1 MEKIS
6 KYAFL
11 GKNEYVYKKYNLKP
25 LRKKDI
31 QLIRKWRNEQIDVL
45 RQKKNI
51 SINEQK
57 KYYNYLEKKSFYVK
71 KPESI
76 LFSIILDKKC
86 IGYGGFVHIDWES
99 QRAEISIVTM
109 TSRNKNLNTY
119 KKDFLAF
126 FHIIQDLGFNELRFN
141 RLTTETYDIRPYVMD
156 LLKKTGFKLEGRMIK
171 HVKIQNQYVDSLIHG
186 LLKED
191 YVK

>member
-171 HVKIQNQYVDSLIHG
+171 HVKIQNQYVDSIIHG